1 MQYTKPALRA
11 PRNND
16 KSNKGAF
23 WKYLVVACLLVA
35 GLTALLYMPIFLK
48 SGIEAVVNNSYVRPD
63 DSSGV
68 LLEQIRSR
76 VASTAE
82 QWTAGIPRGAGML
95 SVVGFIASLAL
106 HKRISRQKVP
116 LQVAAVLWIL
126 VAITLQR
133 VAPLAR
139 VWMFLLPLY
148 IIWSVAG
155 ILGLLRLAIPAR
167 FQPQASGLVFLA
179 AILIPG
185 VMMVSTLAQTAAS
198 WNAPG
203 AEEGITLYLQ
213 DHIQPGDIVV
223 TQSPITTPLQYYFQQ
238 YRLPPGSFDYQAAD
252 PQKLWVVVSR
262 RYDQTVESVLR
273 RRGLDAY
280 IPDTPGTP
288 AYQYKHIAVYELR
301 P

>member
-1 MQYTKPALRA
+1 
-11 PRNND
+11 
-16 KSNKGAF
+16 
-23 WKYLVVACLLVA
+23 
-35 GLTALLYMPIFLK
+35 
-48 SGIEAVVNNSYVRPD
+48 
-63 DSSGV
+63 
-68 LLEQIRSR
+68 
-76 VASTAE
+76 
-82 QWTAGIPRGAGML
+82 ML
-95 SVVGFIASLAL
+95 SVVGFVASLAL
-106 HKRISRQKVP
+106 HKRISRHKAP
-116 LQVAAVLWIL
+116 LQVAAVVWIL
-126 VAITLQR
+126 AAISLQR

-167 FQPQASGLVFLA
+167 LHPQASGLVFLA
-179 AILIPG
+179 AILIP
-185 VMMVSTLAQTAAS
+185 VVAMISLSTQTAAAE
-198 WNAPG
+198 NAPG

-223 TQSPITTPLQYYFQQ
+223 AQSPIATPLQYYFQQ
-238 YRLPPGSFDYQAAD
+238 YSLPPRAFDYQAAD

-262 RYDQTVESVLR
+262 RYDQTAESVLR

-280 IPDTPGTP
+280 IPNTPGTP